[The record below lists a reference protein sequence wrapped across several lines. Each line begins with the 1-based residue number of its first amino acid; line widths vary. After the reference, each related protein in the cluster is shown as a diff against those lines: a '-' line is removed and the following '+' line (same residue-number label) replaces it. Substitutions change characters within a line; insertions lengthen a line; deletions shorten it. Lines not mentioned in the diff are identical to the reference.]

1 MSRWSLLAALLA
13 LPPSGGCG
21 AKSELW
27 VDEPPLD
34 AAADDGALDDGALDD
49 SRADDRG
56 ADDGSADDGV
66 PDDGDEPVDRTLAVT
81 AHDDDALQDPGGTM
95 LPRYSWISLY
105 SPEHRGGLRFV
116 LDGVPAHATLL
127 EAVLEVYIDS
137 GVEGD
142 PAETVFRQTGRNP
155 ERFSTE
161 RNDLG
166 ARPLTAES
174 VPWHGTRLREGW
186 TSSPSLVPL
195 LQPLLDAADY
205 VPGDAVVFVLVPGPE
220 AGPGRVFEFRQ
231 LDHPGDFAPRLRL
244 SYLPP

>member
-1 MSRWSLLAALLA
+1 MSRWSLFAALLA

-34 AAADDGALDDGALDD
+34 ATADDGTLDDG
-49 SRADDRG
+49 RADDRG
-56 ADDGSADDGV
+56 ADDGPTDDGA
-66 PDDGDEPVDRTLAVT
+66 PDDGDEPVDRTLAV
-81 AHDDDALQDPGGTM
+81 AAFDDDALQDPGGAM

-137 GVEGD
+137 GAEDD
-142 PAETVFRQTGRNP
+142 PAETLFRQLGRNP
-155 ERFSTE
+155 AGFSTE

-166 ARPLTAES
+166 GRPLTVES
-174 VPWHGTRLREGW
+174 VPWYGTRLREGW
-186 TSSPSLVPL
+186 TTSPSVVPL
-195 LQPLLDAADY
+195 LQPLLDEPDY
-205 VPGDAVVFVLVPGPE
+205 VPGDAVVFVFVPGPE
-220 AGPGRVFEFRQ
+220 AGPARVFEFRQ

-244 SYLPP
+244 RYLPP